1 MLPNIHQI
9 NKFCLQAEKYKKER
23 EDMKLKKI
31 VALTLAA
38 SMVMGMTGCA
48 KKEAPAGDTAAPAG
62 DAAAP
67 AGDSASGEAGE
78 VINLQLALVDPET
91 SPYGKGAKKIAE
103 EVEKATNGRIKI
115 TVNAG
120 GSLGGERDTVELA
133 MSNNLDI
140 ATAANSVL
148 TNFIPNMNIL
158 DQAYLWTN
166 IDQAHAAVDGKLGDL
181 IKRDAEKL
189 GLHVIGFMESGFRD
203 TFSTKPIQSIDDF
216 KGITIRTM
224 ENKYH
229 QAAFKAFG
237 AMPIAMNYN
246 DVFTALQQG
255 TIDAAENALCN
266 CWNSGYYEVTK
277 NITKTQHAFVYIV
290 LCMSDKAW
298 QQIPEDLRQPFL
310 DAVQKGI
317 DAERQYLVEEN
328 EAAEKKLIEAGVTI
342 YDIDVEE
349 LQKAYKAQAEKEGFT
364 FDPEWQAAVD
374 EAIASV
380 K

>member
-1 MLPNIHQI
+1 
-9 NKFCLQAEKYKKER
+9 
-23 EDMKLKKI
+23 MKLKKI

-266 CWNSGYYEVTK
+266 
-277 NITKTQHAFVYIV
+277 
-290 LCMSDKAW
+290 
-298 QQIPEDLRQPFL
+298 
-310 DAVQKGI
+310 
-317 DAERQYLVEEN
+317 
-328 EAAEKKLIEAGVTI
+328 
-342 YDIDVEE
+342 
-349 LQKAYKAQAEKEGFT
+349 
-364 FDPEWQAAVD
+364 
-374 EAIASV
+374 
-380 K
+380 

>member
-1 MLPNIHQI
+1 
-9 NKFCLQAEKYKKER
+9 
-23 EDMKLKKI
+23 MKLKK
-31 VALTLAA
+31 VLALTLAA
-38 SMVMGMTGCA
+38 SMVMGMTGCG
-48 KKEAPAGDTAAPAG
+48 KKEAPAGETAAPAGDTAAPAG
-62 DAAAP
+62 DT
-67 AGDSASGEAGE
+67 ASEEAGTSGD
-78 VINLQLALVDPET
+78 VINFQLSLVDPET

-103 EVEKATNGRIKI
+103 EVDKATNGRIKI

-120 GSLGGERDTVELA
+120 GALGGERDTIELA

-158 DQAYLWTN
+158 DQAYLWT
-166 IDQAHAAVDGKLGDL
+166 DVEQAHAAVDGALGDL

-203 TFSTKPIQSIDDF
+203 TFSTKPIESIDDF

-277 NITKTQHAFVYIV
+277 DITKTQHAFVYIV

-310 DAVQKGI
+310 DAVQRGVE
-317 DAERQYLVEEN
+317 AERQYLVEEN
-328 EAAEKKLIEAGVTI
+328 AEAEKKLIEAGVTMH
-342 YDIDVEE
+342 DINVEE
-349 LQKAYKAQAEKEGFT
+349 LQAAYKVQAEKEGFT